1 MKFKYIFISA
11 LVCCVA
17 CSAGIVDTTTYWK
30 TYQPFDATYN
40 IRILARDTDYA
51 PNGTGVGQVAYMKE
65 ASGLAVSKVNPNGLW
80 SHNDSGNPN
89 TIYLINKTDGTLM
102 AEYRI
107 EGTLNYDWEDIEV
120 GPGPQKGVSYVYLSD
135 CGDNH
140 LDRNNYRIYRFPE
153 PKYSSDQK
161 GKLIDVKT
169 VVDTLRLAFPSDEP
183 HHNVETLLLDPIYKD
198 LYLVSK
204 YGTNS
209 ELFVAPYPQSIRDTT
224 HLIYAGTFP
233 FREAT
238 GGDISADGRKI
249 MIRTY
254 EKIFY
259 WKRSNNERIA
269 KLLSTVPELAPYS
282 PVEPQGE
289 SVAIDTNGYYTL
301 SEFKD
306 SVTPVLYF
314 YRQK

>member
-1 MKFKYIFISA
+1 M
-11 LVCCVA
+11 A
-17 CSAGIVDTTTYWK
+17 CSNSAVDTTNYWK

-40 IRILARDTDYA
+40 LQTLKRDSGFVSKGDGM
-51 PNGTGVGQVAYMKE
+51 GTVAYMKE
-65 ASGLAVSKVNPNGLW
+65 ASGLAISKVNPGGVW

-89 TIYLINKTDGTLM
+89 TIYLISKKDGSLM

-107 EGTLNYDWEDIEV
+107 EGTINNDWEDIEV
-120 GPGPQKGVSYVYLSD
+120 GPGPQKGTSYVYLSD

-140 LDRNNYRIYRFPE
+140 LDRNNYAIYRFPE
-153 PKYSSDQK
+153 PQYSPDQH
-161 GKLIDVKT
+161 GKLIDYT
-169 VVDTLRLAFPSDEP
+169 THVDTLRLAFPADEP
-183 HHNVETLLLDPIYKD
+183 HHNVETLLLDPMYKD

-209 ELFVAPYPQSIRDTT
+209 ELFVAPYPQSTTDTT
-224 HLIYAGTFP
+224 HLMYAGTFP

-238 GGDISADGRKI
+238 GGDISADGKEV
-249 MIRTY
+249 MIKNY
-254 EKIFY
+254 QVIYY
-259 WKRSNNERIA
+259 WKRKSKERIA
-269 KLLSTVPELAPYS
+269 KLLSTVPETAPYN

-289 SVAIDTNGYYTL
+289 AVAIDTNGYYTI

-314 YRQK
+314 YKRK